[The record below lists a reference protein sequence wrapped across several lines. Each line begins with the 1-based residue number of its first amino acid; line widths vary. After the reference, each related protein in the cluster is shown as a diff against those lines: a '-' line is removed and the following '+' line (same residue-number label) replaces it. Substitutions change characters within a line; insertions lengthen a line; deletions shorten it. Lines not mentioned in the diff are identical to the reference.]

1 MMITTSDIEHISW
14 LAHVWLTDSELE
26 EYSKKI
32 NPILEYFSILDEV
45 DEDVDAAYHV
55 LDLYNVWRDD
65 MPSEMLSQKEA
76 LSNAKEIKDGHFKAA
91 RIL

>member
-1 MMITTSDIEHISW
+1 MITTSDIEHISW
-14 LAHVWLTDSELE
+14 LAHVWLTDSEIE
-26 EYSKKI
+26 EYSEKI
-32 NPILEYFSILDEV
+32 NPILEYFGTLDEV
-45 DEDVDAAYHV
+45 EEDVDAAHHV

-65 MPSEMLSQKEA
+65 VPSEMLSQEEA